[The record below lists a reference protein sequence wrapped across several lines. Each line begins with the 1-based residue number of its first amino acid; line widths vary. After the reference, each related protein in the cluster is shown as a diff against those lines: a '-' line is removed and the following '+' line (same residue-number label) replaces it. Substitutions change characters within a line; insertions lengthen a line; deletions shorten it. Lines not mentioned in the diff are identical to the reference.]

1 MKTIRIIKNI
11 DSILQVTKDTVNQSS
26 NYYDYIINH
35 NNTLYQKQLPLL
47 MRNVRL
53 NALILSK
60 AKGNSQINT
69 SLKNN
74 SEDYSIKNSEKNNKI
89 TLKLKNSLSP
99 LYNIRNLRIR
109 SKKLPPLCPLF
120 NNRGELVPSIVKS
133 SKVIFN
139 KIMNYDD
146 NMNNIN
152 NINNALSP
160 HKMENTHKVL
170 RNIKNDSKLLKYNK
184 SCDFYLKIDYDE
196 SENKYFNEPDYDT
209 LKYNE
214 SQIFGKKKLYEDIIR
229 KKIIELQ
236 SIYNKN
242 LTTQKEKIY
251 KYGLGKI
258 KMCLTLDSLKIKI
271 NNIKNE
277 NSPSIEKGD
286 KCVFQYTLPFAL
298 LPLFYFKDVDT
309 FLMILSKLIIYNE
322 SNETFEIV
330 KKDDEIIANI
340 LKNCIDFNVE
350 DEKSKQF
357 SFFNTLNQNNIAFKE
372 FQKENNKNNK
382 LSRTSK
388 NISLINNNDITN
400 YSLTSTVNDNNLHKY
415 NSINNDNNEDIN
427 NVPNRNRARESVASV
442 KKKIE
447 IKQYNIFNNK
457 TNNDSL
463 SSISIYEFLW
473 ITSKKSYILTIE
485 TPLITVQIP
494 SCKNKVMK
502 YINYDLLFYLYNIQF
517 VMWDFYI
524 IKYLSTFKLFRNF
537 LEQISSVPQKKN
549 ISFYITQPKYKR
561 NILTCFDLI
570 SIVTTSINWR
580 LTRGHSTSYD
590 NNSNININQNNY
602 NDSYNEDSSRMKKI
616 DSGFKKDSNRR
627 KNTIDNNLNNNS
639 DNNNNN
645 GNTNE
650 EINNNN
656 INSSVFNTLF
666 IQKGLLIVASFINTK
681 KDLIKEYTFHF
692 NIDQLRKFQLMEV
705 LVDKLSFFIKFVKI
719 NYEQESISF
728 DFESFNAFDV
738 SLWISDMKKY
748 NYKYLKKYKTLYE
761 EKKNEDIPMSA
772 DSSVIKIFQGL
783 VKNTQIKIE
792 VKYPLIYMV
801 VLDELGYKIIEKI
814 NIDNRVEKL
823 LSQITIY
830 NPLDLTKQ
838 IINILKENNFCRI
851 GGIPKKSTKRK
862 TIKPTKQK
870 QV

>member
-1 MKTIRIIKNI
+1 MKTIKIIKNI

-26 NYYDYIINH
+26 NYYDYMINH

-47 MRNVRL
+47 MKNVRL

-69 SLKNN
+69 SLKNY
-74 SEDYSIKNSEKNNKI
+74 SEDYSINNDEKTNKI

-139 KIMNYDD
+139 KMMNYDD

-152 NINNALSP
+152 NINYALSP
-160 HKMENTHKVL
+160 KKMESTHNIL
-170 RNIKNDSKLLKYNK
+170 RNRKNDSKMLKYNK
-184 SCDFYLKIDYDE
+184 SCDFYLKIDFNE
-196 SENKYFNEPDYDT
+196 SEKKYFNEPDYDT
-209 LKYNE
+209 LKYDE

-236 SIYNKN
+236 NIYNKN

-258 KMCLTLDSLKIKI
+258 KMSLTLDSLKIKI

-277 NSPSIEKGD
+277 NSKSIEKGD

-298 LPLFYFKDVDT
+298 LPLFYFKGVDT
-309 FLMILSKLIIYNE
+309 FLMISSKLIIYNE

-330 KKDDEIIANI
+330 QKDDEIIGNI
-340 LKNCIDFNVE
+340 LKNCVDFNVE

-388 NISLINNNDITN
+388 NINLINNNDNTN
-400 YSLTSTVNDNNLHKY
+400 YSLTSAVNNYNLYK
-415 NSINNDNNEDIN
+415 NSSINNDNNEDNN
-427 NVPNRNRARESVASV
+427 NVPNRNGARESIANL

-457 TNNDSL
+457 TNNDSF

-502 YINYDLLFYLYNIQF
+502 YINYDLLFYLYHIQF

-524 IKYLSTFKLFRNF
+524 IKYLSTFKIFRNF

-570 SIVTTSINWR
+570 SIVTTSIKWR
-580 LTRGHSTSYD
+580 STRDHSNSYD
-590 NNSNININQNNY
+590 KNNNNNNINQNNY
-602 NDSYNEDSSRMKKI
+602 NDSYNEDNSRMKRI
-616 DSGFKKDSNRR
+616 DSDFKKDLNRR

-645 GNTNE
+645 GNINE
-650 EINNNN
+650 EMNNNN

-692 NIDQLRKFQLMEV
+692 NLDQLRKFQLMEV
-705 LVDKLSFFIKFVKI
+705 LVDKLSFFIKFLNI

-728 DFESFNAFDV
+728 DFESFNDFDV

-748 NYKYLKKYKTLYE
+748 NYNYLKKYKTIYE
-761 EKKNEDIPMSA
+761 EKKIEDNPMSA
-772 DSSVIKIFQGL
+772 DSNVIKIFQGL

-792 VKYPLIYMV
+792 VKCPLINMV

-814 NIDNRVEKL
+814 NIDNRVEKI
-823 LSQITIY
+823 LSQLIIY

-838 IINILKENNFCRI
+838 IIKILKENNFCRI
-851 GGIPKKSTKRK
+851 GGSPKKSIKRK
-862 TIKPTKQK
+862 TIKPITKQK
-870 QV
+870 

>member
-1 MKTIRIIKNI
+1 MKTIKIIKNI

-26 NYYDYIINH
+26 NYYDYMINH

-47 MRNVRL
+47 MKNVRL

-69 SLKNN
+69 SLKNY
-74 SEDYSIKNSEKNNKI
+74 SEDYSINNDEKTNKI

-139 KIMNYDD
+139 KMMNYDD

-152 NINNALSP
+152 NINYALSP
-160 HKMENTHKVL
+160 KKMESTHNIL
-170 RNIKNDSKLLKYNK
+170 RNRKNDSKMLKYNK
-184 SCDFYLKIDYDE
+184 SCDFYLKIDFNE
-196 SENKYFNEPDYDT
+196 SEKKYFNEPDYDT
-209 LKYNE
+209 LKYDE

-236 SIYNKN
+236 NIYNKN

-258 KMCLTLDSLKIKI
+258 KMSLTLDSLKIKI

-277 NSPSIEKGD
+277 NSKSIEKGD

-298 LPLFYFKDVDT
+298 LPLFYFKGVDT

-330 KKDDEIIANI
+330 QKDDEIIGNI
-340 LKNCIDFNVE
+340 LKNCVDFNVE

-388 NISLINNNDITN
+388 NINLINNNDNTN
-400 YSLTSTVNDNNLHKY
+400 YSLTSAVNNYNLYK
-415 NSINNDNNEDIN
+415 NSSINNDNNEDNN
-427 NVPNRNRARESVASV
+427 NVPNRNGARESIANL

-457 TNNDSL
+457 TNNDSF

-502 YINYDLLFYLYNIQF
+502 YINYDLLFYLYHIQF

-524 IKYLSTFKLFRNF
+524 IKYLSTFKIFRNF

-570 SIVTTSINWR
+570 SIVTTSIKWR
-580 LTRGHSTSYD
+580 STRDHSNSYD
-590 NNSNININQNNY
+590 KNNNNNNINQNNY
-602 NDSYNEDSSRMKKI
+602 NDSYNEDNSRMKRI
-616 DSGFKKDSNRR
+616 DSDFKKDLNRR

-645 GNTNE
+645 GNINE
-650 EINNNN
+650 EMNNNN

-692 NIDQLRKFQLMEV
+692 NLDQLRKFQLMEV
-705 LVDKLSFFIKFVKI
+705 LVDKLSFFIKFLNI

-728 DFESFNAFDV
+728 DFESFNDFDV

-748 NYKYLKKYKTLYE
+748 NYNYLKKYKTIYE
-761 EKKNEDIPMSA
+761 EKKIEDNPMSA
-772 DSSVIKIFQGL
+772 DSNVIKIFQGL

-792 VKYPLIYMV
+792 VKCPLINMV

-814 NIDNRVEKL
+814 NIDNRVEKI
-823 LSQITIY
+823 LSQLIKY

-838 IINILKENNFCRI
+838 IIKILKENNFCRI
-851 GGIPKKSTKRK
+851 GGSPKKSIKRK
-862 TIKPTKQK
+862 TIKPITKQK
-870 QV
+870 